1 MVILLDTNV
10 ILNYLLKREPGY
22 LYAEKILR
30 KCAQGEFCG
39 YMAFHSISI
48 LWYVLRKIPDE
59 QRRVV
64 LKNILAIINVTG
76 ASHEAVL
83 SALDKADF
91 KDFEDCL
98 QDKCAV
104 HVDAHY
110 IVTDNIKDF
119 QQSVT
124 PAITSEMFCERF
136 IEV

>member
-22 LYAEKILR
+22 IYAEKILR
-30 KCAQGEFCG
+30 KCAQGEFDG
-39 YMAFHSISI
+39 YIAFHSISI

-59 QRRVV
+59 QRRSV
-64 LKNILAIINVTG
+64 LKNILEIVTITG
-76 ASHEAVL
+76 ASHEAVIV
-83 SALDKADF
+83 ALDKAEF

-104 HVDAHY
+104 CVGAQY
-110 IVTDNIKDF
+110 IITDNIKDF

-124 PAITSEMFCERF
+124 PAITSEKFCERF
-136 IEV
+136 VEI